1 MSKTWGNMRDF
12 LLMATFV
19 LLCMLIMPVA
29 QAHANGA
36 PANTTTVTA
45 PQTSPKAADSEQKAP
60 KSKAKVV
67 TKPRDKSVLDAEVL
81 ESPLSYFRNAFN
93 SDEDETDASRS
104 GAVMITVKALVA
116 TLLSTVI

>member
-1 MSKTWGNMRDF
+1 MRDF

-45 PQTSPKAADSEQKAP
+45 PQTSPKAADSEQKAVTP
-60 KSKAKVV
+60 KSKAKVA

-93 SDEDETDASRS
+93 SDEDETEASRS